1 MVYKETEYSS
11 VEGFAEKKELH
22 VGDYWCNLK
31 LSVCLTRE

>member
-11 VEGFAEKKELH
+11 VKGFAQKKEL
-22 VGDYWCNLK
+22 GDCWCNVK